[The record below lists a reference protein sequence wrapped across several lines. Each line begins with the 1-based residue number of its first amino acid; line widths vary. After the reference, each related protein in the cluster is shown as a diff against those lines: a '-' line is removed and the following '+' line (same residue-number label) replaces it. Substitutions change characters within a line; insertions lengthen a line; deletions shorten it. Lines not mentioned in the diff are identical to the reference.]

1 MANPVITNIN
11 NRANVLGPYTKK
23 IEKTI
28 LQDASGVIPSG
39 AVMGIIS
46 LGAITAAAKSGGNTG
61 NGTCTALSLKDGA
74 KAGVYTVRINKVG
87 THAFYF
93 TVADPNGKNIGFGT
107 TDGTTGAA
115 IVFTSEIQ
123 FTLTDGATDFAA
135 GDGFDITV
143 AAGSGKLKRSV
154 STAVDGSQYPKY
166 ILVNET
172 DATAGDVIR
181 EVVYATNV
189 REDFLVFTSTETLAT
204 SVDGNNFRYHLAQVG
219 GDFGGIMCI
228 SGTSLT
234 GYDNQ

>member
-11 NRANVLGPYTKK
+11 NRANILGPYAKK

-28 LQDASGVIPSG
+28 AQDASGVIPSG
-39 AVMGIIS
+39 AVMGIVS

-61 NGTCTALSLKDGA
+61 TGTCTSLSLKDGA
-74 KAGVYTVRINKVG
+74 KAGVYTVRIVRAA
-87 THAFYF
+87 THIFDY
-93 TVADPNGKNIGFGT
+93 VVKNPNGQQIGFGT
-107 TDGTTGAA
+107 CEGSGGTS
-115 IVFTSEIQ
+115 VFTGEIE
-123 FTLTDGATDFAA
+123 FTLTDGGTDFIV
-135 GDGFDITV
+135 GD
-143 AAGSGKLKRSV
+143 GKLKRSV

-181 EVVYATNV
+181 ELVYATNV
-189 REDFLVFTSTETLAT
+189 REDFLVFTGSATLAT

>member
-28 LQDASGVIPSG
+28 AQDASGVIPSG

-46 LGAITAAAKSGGNTG
+46 LGAITAAAKSCGNTG
-61 NGTCTALSLKDGA
+61 TGTCTVLSLKDGA
-74 KAGVYTVRINKVG
+74 RAGVYTVRVVRAA
-87 THAFYF
+87 THIFDY
-93 TVADPNGKNIGFGT
+93 VVSNPNGQQIGFGT
-107 TDGTTGAA
+107 CEGSGGTS
-115 IVFTSEIQ
+115 VFSGEIQ
-123 FTLTDGATDFAA
+123 FTLTDAGTDFIV

-166 ILVNET
+166 VLVGET

-181 EVVYATNV
+181 EVVYSTNV
-189 REDFLVFTSTETLAT
+189 REDFLVFTGSETLA
-204 SVDGNNFRYHLAQVG
+204 SNVDGNNFRYHLAQVG
-219 GDFGGIMCI
+219 GDFGGILCI

-234 GYDNQ
+234 AYDNQ

>member
-28 LQDASGVIPSG
+28 AQDASGVIPSG

-61 NGTCTALSLKDGA
+61 NGTCTVLTVKDGA
-74 KAGVYTVRINKVG
+74 KPGVYTVRVVRQA
-87 THAFYF
+87 THIFDY
-93 TVADPNGKNIGFGT
+93 VVSNPNGQQIGFGT
-107 TDGTTGAA
+107 CEGSGGTS
-115 IVFTSEIQ
+115 VFSGEIQ
-123 FTLTDGATDFAA
+123 FTLTDSSTDFIV

-166 ILVNET
+166 VLVDAT
-172 DATAGDVIR
+172 DATAADVIR
-181 EVVYATNV
+181 EVVYSTNV
-189 REDFLVFTSTETLAT
+189 REDFLVFTGSETLA
-204 SVDGNNFRYHLAQVG
+204 SNVDGNNFRYHLAQTS
-219 GDFGGIMCI
+219 GDSGGILCI

-234 GYDNQ
+234 AYDNQ

>member
-11 NRANVLGPYTKK
+11 NRANILGPYTKK

-28 LQDASGVIPSG
+28 AQDASGVIPSG
-39 AVMGIIS
+39 AVMGIVS

-61 NGTCTALSLKDGA
+61 NGTCTALSVKDGA
-74 KAGVYTVRINKVG
+74 KAGIYTVRIVR
-87 THAFYF
+87 
-93 TVADPNGKNIGFGT
+93 VASHIFDYEVKNPNGQQIGFGT
-107 TDGTTGAA
+107 CEGSGLTS
-115 IVFTSEIQ
+115 VFTGEIE
-123 FTLTDGATDFAA
+123 FTLTDGATDFVKT
-135 GDGFDITV
+135 DGFDITV

>member
-11 NRANVLGPYTKK
+11 NRANILGPYTKK

-39 AVMGIIS
+39 AVMGLIS
-46 LGAITAAAKSGGNTG
+46 VGAITAAAKSGGNTG
-61 NGTCTALSLKDGA
+61 NGTCTALSVKDGA
-74 KAGVYTVRINKVG
+74 KAGIYTVRIVRQA
-87 THAFYF
+87 THIFDYE
-93 TVADPNGKNIGFGT
+93 VKNPNGQQIGFGT
-107 TDGTTGAA
+107 CEGSGLTS
-115 IVFTSEIQ
+115 VFSGEIE
-123 FTLTDGATDFAA
+123 FTLTDGSTDFAKT
-135 GDGFDITV
+135 DGFDITV

-166 ILVNET
+166 ILVNEA

-181 EVVYATNV
+181 EVVYSTNV

>member
-28 LQDASGVIPSG
+28 AQDASGVIPSG

-61 NGTCTALSLKDGA
+61 TGTCTVLSLKDGA
-74 KAGVYTVRINKVG
+74 RAGVYTVRVVRAA
-87 THAFYF
+87 THIFDY
-93 TVADPNGKNIGFGT
+93 VVSNPNGQQIGFGT
-107 TDGTTGAA
+107 CEGSGGTS
-115 IVFTSEIQ
+115 VFSGEIQ
-123 FTLTDGATDFAA
+123 FTLTDAGTDFIV

-166 ILVNET
+166 VLVGET

-181 EVVYATNV
+181 EVVYSTNV
-189 REDFLVFTSTETLAT
+189 REDFLVFTGSETLA
-204 SVDGNNFRYHLAQVG
+204 SNVDGNNFRYHLAQVG
-219 GDFGGIMCI
+219 GDFGGILCI

-234 GYDNQ
+234 AYDNQ

>member
-28 LQDASGVIPSG
+28 AQDASGVIPSG
-39 AVMGIIS
+39 AVMGIVS

-61 NGTCTALSLKDGA
+61 NGTCTALSVKDGA
-74 KAGVYTVRINKVG
+74 KAGIYTVRIVRTA
-87 THAFYF
+87 THIFDYE
-93 TVADPNGKNIGFGT
+93 VKNPNGQQIGFGT
-107 TDGTTGAA
+107 CEGSGLTS
-115 IVFTSEIQ
+115 VFSGEIE
-123 FTLTDGATDFAA
+123 FTLTDGSTDFVKT
-135 GDGFDITV
+135 DGFDITV
-143 AAGSGKLKRSV
+143 ASGSGKLKRSV

-181 EVVYATNV
+181 EVVYSTNV

-228 SGTSLT
+228 SGTSLN

>member
-39 AVMGIIS
+39 AVMGIVS

-61 NGTCTALSLKDGA
+61 NGTCTALSVKDGA
-74 KAGVYTVRINKVG
+74 KAGVYTVRVVRQA
-87 THAFYF
+87 THIFDYE
-93 TVADPNGKNIGFGT
+93 VKNPNGQQIGFGT
-107 TDGTTGAA
+107 CEGSGLTS
-115 IVFTSEIQ
+115 VFTGEIE
-123 FTLTDGATDFAA
+123 FTLTDGSTDFAKT
-135 GDGFDITV
+135 DGFDITV

-166 ILVNET
+166 VLVEET

-181 EVVYATNV
+181 EVVYSTNV

>member
-11 NRANVLGPYTKK
+11 NRANVLGPFTKK

-46 LGAITAAAKSGGNTG
+46 VGAITAAAKSGGNTG
-61 NGTCTALSLKDGA
+61 NGTCTALSVKDGA
-74 KAGVYTVRINKVG
+74 KAGIYTVRIVRTA
-87 THAFYF
+87 THIFDYE
-93 TVADPNGKNIGFGT
+93 VKNPNGQQIGFGT
-107 TDGTTGAA
+107 CEGSGLTS
-115 IVFTSEIQ
+115 VFSGEIE
-123 FTLTDGATDFAA
+123 FTLTDGSTDFVKT
-135 GDGFDITV
+135 DGFDITV

-181 EVVYATNV
+181 EVVYNTNV
-189 REDFLVFTSTETLAT
+189 REDFLVFTGSETLAT
-204 SVDGNNFRYHLAQVG
+204 NVDGNNFRYHLAQES
-219 GDFGGIMCI
+219 GDSGGILCI

>member
-39 AVMGIIS
+39 AVMGVIS
-46 LGAITAAAKSGGNTG
+46 VGAITAAAKSGGNTG
-61 NGTCTALSLKDGA
+61 NGTCTALSVKDGA
-74 KAGVYTVRINKVG
+74 KAGIYTVRIVRQG
-87 THAFYF
+87 THIFDYE
-93 TVADPNGKNIGFGT
+93 VKNPNGQQIGFGT
-107 TDGTTGAA
+107 CEGTGLTS
-115 IVFTSEIQ
+115 VFSGEIE
-123 FTLTDGATDFAA
+123 FTLTDGSTDFAKT
-135 GDGFDITV
+135 DGFDITV

-166 ILVNET
+166 VLVDEV
-172 DATAGDVIR
+172 DAIAGDVIR
-181 EVVYATNV
+181 ELVYATNV
-189 REDFLVFTSTETLAT
+189 REDFLVFTGSETLA
-204 SVDGNNFRYHLAQVG
+204 SNVDGNNFRYHLAQVG

-228 SGTSLT
+228 SGTNLT

>member
-39 AVMGIIS
+39 AVMGIVS

-61 NGTCTALSLKDGA
+61 NGTCTALSVKDGA
-74 KAGVYTVRINKVG
+74 KAGIYTVRVVRTASHIFDYEVKN
-87 THAFYF
+87 
-93 TVADPNGKNIGFGT
+93 PNGQQIGFGT
-107 TDGTTGAA
+107 CEGSGLTS
-115 IVFTSEIQ
+115 VFSGEIE
-123 FTLTDGATDFAA
+123 FTLTDGSTDFAKT
-135 GDGFDITV
+135 DGFDITV

-181 EVVYATNV
+181 EVVYSTNV

-228 SGTSLT
+228 SGISLT
-234 GYDNQ
+234 AYDNQ

>member
-28 LQDASGVIPSG
+28 AQDASGVIPSG
-39 AVMGIIS
+39 AVMGIVS
-46 LGAITAAAKSGGNTG
+46 LGSVTSAAKSGGNTG
-61 NGTCTALSLKDGA
+61 NGTLTSLSLKDGA
-74 KAGVYTVRINKVG
+74 KVGVYTVRMVRVA
-87 THAFYF
+87 THIFDF
-93 TVADPNGKNIGFGT
+93 EVKDPNGDQIGFGT
-107 TDGTTGAA
+107 VEGSGQTF
-115 IVFTSEIQ
+115 VFSKEIQ
-123 FTLTDGATDFAA
+123 FTLTDGATDFIK

-154 STAVDGSQYPKY
+154 STAVDGSQYPRFV
-166 ILVNET
+166 LVNET
-172 DATAGDVIR
+172 DAIAGDVIR
-181 EVVYATNV
+181 EVVYDTNV
-189 REDFLVFTSTETLAT
+189 REDFLVFTGSETLAT
-204 SVDGNNFRYHLAQVG
+204 SVDGNNFRYHLAQIG

>member
-11 NRANVLGPYTKK
+11 NRANILGPYTKK

-28 LQDASGVIPSG
+28 AQDASGVIPSG
-39 AVMGIIS
+39 AVMGIVS

-61 NGTCTALSLKDGA
+61 TGTCTVLSLKDGA
-74 KAGVYTVRINKVG
+74 KAGVYTVRIVRSA
-87 THAFYF
+87 THIFDY
-93 TVADPNGKNIGFGT
+93 VVKNPNGQQIGFGT
-107 TDGTTGAA
+107 CEGSGGTS
-115 IVFTSEIQ
+115 VFSGEIE
-123 FTLTDGATDFAA
+123 FTLTDGGTDFIV
-135 GDGFDITV
+135 GDGFDVTV

-204 SVDGNNFRYHLAQVG
+204 SVDGNNFRYHLAQIG